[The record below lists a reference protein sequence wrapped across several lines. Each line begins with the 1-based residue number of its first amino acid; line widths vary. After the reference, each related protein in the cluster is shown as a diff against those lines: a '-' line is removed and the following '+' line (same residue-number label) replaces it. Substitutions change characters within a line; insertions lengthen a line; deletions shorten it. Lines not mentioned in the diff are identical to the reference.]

1 VASVRHHV
9 AVQQTLV
16 LPEGHAK
23 RPICALSALAY
34 TLMTAPEQMEDTVAA
49 VAPQADLDLTL
60 MQRAARQTLDQLQA
74 AIDNGRG

>member
-1 VASVRHHV
+1 
-9 AVQQTLV
+9 
-16 LPEGHAK
+16 
-23 RPICALSALAY
+23 
-34 TLMTAPEQMEDTVAA
+34 MTAPEQMEDTVAA